1 MSISKYNSEGYLD
14 PTAYEA
20 LMIIEKEIQAT
31 EKAKKN
37 NQPIEIYTVS
47 CEEVMKNEN
56 SCR

>member
-20 LMIIEKEIQAT
+20 HMIIEQEIQAT

>member
-14 PTAYEA
+14 LTAYEA
-20 LMIIEKEIQAT
+20 LLIIEKEIQAT

-37 NQPIEIYTVS
+37 NQSIEIYTVS